1 VDVRVSADR
10 FEISGEEGTHAVG
23 GGLVVAGRFDLDEL
37 ADGLDDFFLAGL
49 EVEEAIAPRWVWWGL
64 FRNRFFPARHF
75 FDYSRIL
82 GTWHEISAAYST
94 D

>member
-37 ADGLDDFFLAGL
+37 ADGLDNFFLAGFK
-49 EVEEAIAPRWVWWGL
+49 VEEAVAPQWVGRSWVGWGW
-64 FRNRFFPARHF
+64 FRNGFFSGGH
-75 FDYSRIL
+75 L
-82 GTWHEISAAYST
+82 
-94 D
+94 